1 MNKVLAIVVASG
13 MIACTSSVQR
23 GTTKNV
29 VVREVVNELEKEPVP
44 GTVDDVW
51 VEPMRDT
58 VRVPAQLDPKGVY
71 YRPSHKTVVEIRPGK
86 FQPVQYPDFNGQY
99 PRPPR

>member
-1 MNKVLAIVVASG
+1 MKRVLLLG
-13 MIACTSSVQR
+13 TLLLTPACTQSAQY
-23 GTTKNV
+23 GTTKTV

-51 VEPMRDT
+51 VQPMYDT
-58 VRVPAQLDPKGVY
+58 IRVPSQLDPKGVY

-86 FQPVQYPDFNGQY
+86 FQAVEYPDFRGQY
-99 PRPPR
+99 KTPPR